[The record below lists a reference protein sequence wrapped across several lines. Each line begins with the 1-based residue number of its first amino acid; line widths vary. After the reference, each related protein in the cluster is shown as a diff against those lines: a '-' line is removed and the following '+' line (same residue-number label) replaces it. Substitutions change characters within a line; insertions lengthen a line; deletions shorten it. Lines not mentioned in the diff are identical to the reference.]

1 VCVALLSQAAV
12 GQTQD
17 SRTVAEPRV
26 PSVCRAVAARLVA
39 VDGGVAAADE
49 AALDTSRIQSAI
61 DACRSGTAVELRP
74 EGDRTIVL
82 SGPLQLKRG
91 ITLVVARGVTLF
103 ASRNPR
109 DFDVSPGSCG
119 IVDQSGRG
127 CRPLIHVAEDGAAV
141 MGEGVIDGRGGSQLI
156 GSGNS
161 WWDLA
166 EDARKGGHQ
175 NCPRLIVADHVND
188 FTLYRITLKNS
199 PNFHVVFSGGH
210 GFTAWG
216 VVIDTPKTA
225 RNTDGIDPISAT
237 DVSIVHCSIHAG
249 DDNVAIKAGSGGPA
263 SNVTVA
269 HNRFLTGHGMSIG
282 SETDGGV
289 RHVRVLDLSID
300 GADNGLR
307 IKSNS
312 TRGGLVNDVVYED
325 VCIRATK
332 NPIVLDT
339 TYSSPDS
346 SGEGVKIPIYTDIAY
361 RNVRIEGPG
370 NLQLE
375 GHDAT
380 HRLRVTF
387 TDVHATSDVKTRS
400 KEIDLSGALN
410 MDGDLTGCGSR
421 FAPKIDAATA
431 QLSDAQLTKTMAGGS
446 RPR

>member
-1 VCVALLSQAAV
+1 MRWPLHAGVSVALLLQAAA
-12 GQTQD
+12 GQAQD
-17 SRTVAEPRV
+17 SRTIAEPRV
-26 PSVCRAVAARLVA
+26 PPACRAVAARLAA
-39 VDGGVAAADE
+39 VDGTVAAADE
-49 AALDTSRIQSAI
+49 RKLDTVRIQAAI
-61 DACRSGTAVELRP
+61 DACRPGTAVELRAD
-74 EGDRTIVL
+74 GDRAVFL
-82 SGPLQLKRG
+82 SGPLQLKG
-91 ITLVVARGVTLF
+91 GLTLVIAGGVTLF

-119 IVDQSGRG
+119 IVNDSGGG
-127 CRPLIHVAEDGAAV
+127 CRPLIHVTEDAAGV
-141 MGEGVIDGRGGSQLI
+141 MGEGVIDGRGGSVLT
-156 GSGNS
+156 GSRKS

-175 NCPRLIVADHVND
+175 NCPRLIVAEHAND

-199 PNFHVVFSGGH
+199 PNFHVVFSGGR

-237 DVSIVHCSIHAG
+237 DVSIVHCSIHTG
-249 DDNVAIKAGSGGPA
+249 DDNVAVKAGSRGPA

-269 HNRFLTGHGMSIG
+269 HNHFFTGHGMSIG

-312 TRGGLVNDVVYED
+312 TRGGLVDDVAYED

-339 TYSSPDS
+339 AYSSPDS
-346 SGEGVKIPIYTDIAY
+346 SGEGTKIPVYTNIAY

-370 NLQLE
+370 TLQLE
-375 GHDAT
+375 GHDAA
-380 HRLRVTF
+380 HRLRVSF
-387 TDVHATSDVKTRS
+387 AGVHVTGDVKTRS
-400 KEIDLSGALN
+400 KEIDLAGALAT
-410 MDGDLTGCGSR
+410 DGSVSGCSWPPYR
-421 FAPKIDAATA
+421 
-431 QLSDAQLTKTMAGGS
+431 
-446 RPR
+446 R

>member
-1 VCVALLSQAAV
+1 MRELLRAAGCVALLLWAAAGQA
-12 GQTQD
+12 QD
-17 SRTVAEPRV
+17 SRIISEPRV
-26 PSVCRAVAARLVA
+26 PAVCRTVIARLA
-39 VDGGVAAADE
+39 ALDGGVAPADE
-49 AALDTSRIQSAI
+49 GKLDTARIQAAI
-61 DACRSGTAVELRP
+61 DACGAGSAVELRA
-74 EGDRTIVL
+74 EGDHSVFL
-82 SGPLQLKRG
+82 SGPLELKRG

-109 DFDVSPGSCG
+109 DFDVSSGSCG
-119 IVDQSGRG
+119 VVDSSGRG
-127 CRPLIHVAEDGAAV
+127 CRALIHVTEDATAV
-141 MGEGVIDGRGGSQLI
+141 MGEGVIDGRGGSALI
-156 GSGNS
+156 GSHES

-175 NCPRLIVADHVND
+175 NCPRLIVAERAND

-199 PNFHVVFSGGH
+199 PNFHVVFSGGR

-249 DDNVAIKAGSGGPA
+249 DDNVAIKAGSLGSA

-269 HNRFLTGHGMSIG
+269 HNQFLTGHGMSIG

-312 TRGGLVNDVVYED
+312 TRGGLVDDVVYED

-332 NPIVLDT
+332 NPILLDT
-339 TYSSPDS
+339 AYSSPDS
-346 SGEGVKIPIYTDIAY
+346 SGEGTKIPLYTNIVY
-361 RNVRIEGPG
+361 RHVRIQGPG
-370 NLQLE
+370 TLQLE
-375 GHDAT
+375 GHDSA
-380 HRLRVTF
+380 HRLRVSF
-387 TDVHATSDVKTRS
+387 VDVHATADVKIRS
-400 KEIDLSGALN
+400 KELDATGEIALDGNLSGCSWPAYRA
-410 MDGDLTGCGSR
+410 GDR
-421 FAPKIDAATA
+421 D
-431 QLSDAQLTKTMAGGS
+431 QYQ
-446 RPR
+446 

>member
-1 VCVALLSQAAV
+1 MRWPLRTGVCVALLLQAAA
-12 GQTQD
+12 GQAQD
-17 SRTVAEPRV
+17 SRTIAEPRV
-26 PSVCRAVAARLVA
+26 PAVCRAVAARLAA
-39 VDGGVAAADE
+39 VGGAVAAADE
-49 AALDTSRIQSAI
+49 DKLDTARIQATI
-61 DACRSGTAVELRP
+61 DACRPGTAVELRAD
-74 EGDRTIVL
+74 GDRAVFL

-91 ITLVVARGVTLF
+91 SALVIAGGVTLF

-119 IVDQSGRG
+119 IVDDSGRG
-127 CRPLIHVAEDGAAV
+127 CHPLIHVTEDAAGV
-141 MGEGVIDGRGGSQLI
+141 MGDGVIDGRGGSVLI
-156 GSGNS
+156 GFRQS

-175 NCPRLIVADHVND
+175 NCPRLIVAEHAND

-199 PNFHVVFSGGH
+199 PNFHVVFSGGR

-225 RNTDGIDPISAT
+225 RNSDGIDPVSAT
-237 DVSIVHCSIHAG
+237 DVSIVHCSIHVG
-249 DDNVAIKAGSGGPA
+249 DDNVAIKAGSGGSA

-269 HNRFLTGHGMSIG
+269 HNHFFTGHGMSIG

-312 TRGGLVNDVVYED
+312 TRGGLVDDVVYED

-332 NPIVLDT
+332 NPIALDT

-346 SGEGVKIPIYTDIAY
+346 SGEGAKIPVYTNIAY

-370 NLQLE
+370 TLQLE
-375 GHDAT
+375 GHDAA
-380 HRLRVTF
+380 HRLRVSF
-387 TDVHATSDVKTRS
+387 ADVHVTGDVKTRS
-400 KEIDLSGALN
+400 KDI
-410 MDGDLTGCGSR
+410 DLTGALATDGSVSGCSWPAYR
-421 FAPKIDAATA
+421 
-431 QLSDAQLTKTMAGGS
+431 
-446 RPR
+446 R

>member
-1 VCVALLSQAAV
+1 MRTCLAAAAVALCVPAAAYA
-12 GQTQD
+12 QD
-17 SRTVAEPRV
+17 SRTIAEPRV
-26 PSVCRAVAARLVA
+26 PAICGTVAARLAA
-39 VDGGVAAADE
+39 VDGGVAPADE
-49 AALDTSRIQSAI
+49 GKLDTARIQAAI
-61 DACRSGTAVELRP
+61 DACRPGAAVEL
-74 EGDRTIVL
+74 GADADRTIFL
-82 SGPLQLKRG
+82 SGPLQLRRG

-109 DFDVSPGSCG
+109 DFDVTPGACG
-119 IVDQSGRG
+119 IVDDRGRG
-127 CRPLIHVAEDGAAV
+127 CRPLIHVTEDGAAV
-141 MGEGVIDGRGGSQLI
+141 MGEGAIDGRGGSVLI
-156 GSGNS
+156 GSRES

-175 NCPRLIVADHVND
+175 NCPRLIVAEHAND

-199 PNFHVVFSGGH
+199 PNFHVVFSGGR

-216 VVIDTPKTA
+216 VVIDTPKTG

-237 DVSIVHCSIHAG
+237 DVSIVHCSIHTG
-249 DDNVAIKAGSGGPA
+249 DDNVAVKAGSLGAA

-269 HNRFLTGHGMSIG
+269 HNHFFTGHGMSIG

-312 TRGGLVNDVVYED
+312 TRGGVVEDVAYED

-346 SGEGVKIPIYTDIAY
+346 SGEGAKIPVYTNIAY

-370 NLQLE
+370 ALQLE
-375 GHDAT
+375 GHDPG
-380 HRLRVTF
+380 HRLRISF
-387 TDVHATSDVKTRS
+387 AGVHATSDVKTRS
-400 KEIDLSGALN
+400 KEIDVTGAIA
-410 MDGDLTGCGSR
+410 MDGDVSGCSWPAYR
-421 FAPKIDAATA
+421 
-431 QLSDAQLTKTMAGGS
+431 
-446 RPR
+446 R

>member
-1 VCVALLSQAAV
+1 
-12 GQTQD
+12 
-17 SRTVAEPRV
+17 
-26 PSVCRAVAARLVA
+26 
-39 VDGGVAAADE
+39 
-49 AALDTSRIQSAI
+49 
-61 DACRSGTAVELRP
+61 
-74 EGDRTIVL
+74 
-82 SGPLQLKRG
+82 LKRG
-91 ITLVVARGVTLF
+91 ITLVVAGGVTLF

-109 DFDVSPGSCG
+109 DFDVSRGGSCG
-119 IVDQSGRG
+119 IVDDSGRG
-127 CRPLIHVAEDGAAV
+127 CRPLIHVAEDGAGV
-141 MGEGVIDGRGGSQLI
+141 MGDGAIDGRGGSPLI
-156 GSGNS
+156 GSGKT

-175 NCPRLIVADHVND
+175 NCPRLIVADHAND

-199 PNFHVVFSGGH
+199 ANFHVVFSGGR

-269 HNRFLTGHGMSIG
+269 HNHFFTGHGMSIG

-307 IKSNS
+307 VKSNS
-312 TRGGLVNDVVYED
+312 TRGGVVEDVVYED

-346 SGEGVKIPIYTDIAY
+346 SGEGTKIPLYRNIAY
-361 RNVRIEGPG
+361 RHVRIQGPG
-370 NLQLE
+370 TLQLE
-375 GHDAT
+375 GHDPA
-380 HRLRVTF
+380 HRLQVSF
-387 TDVHATSDVKTRS
+387 VDVHATNDLKTRS
-400 KEIDLSGALN
+400 KEIDQTGEIAP
-410 MDGDLTGCGSR
+410 DGNVAGCNW
-421 FAPKIDAATA
+421 PVY
-431 QLSDAQLTKTMAGGS
+431 Q
-446 RPR
+446 PR